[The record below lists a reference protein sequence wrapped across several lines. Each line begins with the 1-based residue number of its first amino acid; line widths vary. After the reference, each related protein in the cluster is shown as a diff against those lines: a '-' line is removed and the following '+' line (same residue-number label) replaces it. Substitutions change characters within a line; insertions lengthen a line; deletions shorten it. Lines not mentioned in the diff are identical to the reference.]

1 MASAL
6 SPTSARLELLLRP
19 RVPMP
24 TALSWR
30 DDGVLLVGSANG
42 TLMAVDPQ
50 AGTQVV
56 LHLDAPVLGM
66 VRAGPHLVVADAA
79 GTVTWL
85 DADLR
90 AVAQGTHEIGD
101 AVAMLPD
108 GETVLFSGDG
118 PTGRRV
124 EVHQPDGSRRRYG
137 LPPGALGFH
146 GASGLEA
153 LWASDRGVERAPL
166 QRGGA
171 FSGTVPD
178 DTTLL
183 VGGGHVFRVHRE
195 RVDRIGSD
203 GGTVASW
210 GVHGVIAAHG
220 TTDQVAFGT
229 VDGGV
234 TVTPA
239 APGAGTHRPTT
250 AHVCSEPVAAVA
262 LDPTGRWVAAASGRV
277 TLWSIRTR

>member
-1 MASAL
+1 MANATA
-6 SPTSARLELLLRP
+6 PTSARLELLLRP

-30 DDGVLLVGSANG
+30 DDGVLLVASANG
-42 TLMAVDPQ
+42 TLVAVDPQ
-50 AGTQVV
+50 AGTRVV
-56 LHLDAPVLGM
+56 LTLDAPVLGM

-85 DADLR
+85 DGALQP
-90 AVAQGTHEIGD
+90 VAHGVHEIGD

-108 GETVLFSGDG
+108 GDTVLFSGDG

-124 EVHQPDGSRRRYG
+124 EVHLPDGSRKRYG

-146 GASGLEA
+146 GTTGLEA

-166 QRGGA
+166 QRGGT
-171 FSGTVPD
+171 FYGSTPD

-195 RVDRIGSD
+195 RVDRIAPD
-203 GGTVASW
+203 GATAATW
-210 GVHGVIAAHG
+210 GIHGVIAAHG
-220 TTDQVAFGT
+220 DAAQVAFGT

-234 TVTPA
+234 TVSPA
-239 APGAGTHRPTT
+239 TPGAGTHRPTT

-262 LDPTGRWVAAASGRV
+262 VDPTGRWVAAASGRV
-277 TLWSIRTR
+277 TLWSIRGR